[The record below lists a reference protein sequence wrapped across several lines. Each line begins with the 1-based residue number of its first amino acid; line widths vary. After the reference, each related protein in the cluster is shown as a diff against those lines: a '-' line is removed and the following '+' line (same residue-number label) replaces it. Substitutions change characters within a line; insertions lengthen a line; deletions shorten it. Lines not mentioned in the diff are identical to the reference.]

1 MPRHGYCCINITLG
15 ENTKPRVTTNRGMTK
30 KTFSERGIKYS
41 SELSLQNVKD
51 LYTIIE
57 WNNKN
62 GIDMY
67 RMSSDIFPWCSE
79 YEISDLPDF
88 NEIKSKLKECGD
100 LAKSANQRLTFHP
113 SPYSVIASV
122 NPSVVEKA
130 IKELSQHAEIMDLM
144 ELDRSFFY
152 PINVHV
158 NTSKPDLES
167 AAKRFCDSWR
177 MLPESVKSRL
187 VLENDDKKSQ
197 FTSVDLYNLVHKEIG
212 IPLTFDY
219 LHNYCHEPEEW
230 NEADVLKLCYS
241 TWPEGI
247 VPIVHYSDS
256 RKLFEDSDSKILAHT
271 DWIWKPKV
279 ETYGLEIDIEF
290 EVKMK
295 ELALIK
301 YLNPIL

>member
-1 MPRHGYCCINITLG
+1 M
-15 ENTKPRVTTNRGMTK
+15 
-30 KTFSERGIKYS
+30 
-41 SELSLQNVKD
+41 
-51 LYTIIE
+51 
-57 WNNKN
+57 
-62 GIDMY
+62 
-67 RMSSDIFPWCSE
+67 
-79 YEISDLPDF
+79 
-88 NEIKSKLKECGD
+88 
-100 LAKSANQRLTFHP
+100 
-113 SPYSVIASV
+113 

-144 ELDRSFFY
+144 GLDRSFFY
-152 PINVHV
+152 PNNVHV

-167 AAKRFCDSWR
+167 AAKRFCYGWK
-177 MLPESVKSRL
+177 MLPESVRSRL

-197 FTSVDLYNLVHKEIG
+197 FTSVDLYNLVYKEIG

-219 LHNYCHEPEEW
+219 LHNFCHEPEGWKES
-230 NEADVLKLCYS
+230 DVLNLCYS

-271 DWIWKPKV
+271 DWIWKSKV